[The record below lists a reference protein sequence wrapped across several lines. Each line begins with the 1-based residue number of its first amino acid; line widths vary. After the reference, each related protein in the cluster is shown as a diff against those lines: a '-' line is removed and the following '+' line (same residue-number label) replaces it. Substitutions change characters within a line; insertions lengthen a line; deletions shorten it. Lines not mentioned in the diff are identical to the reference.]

1 MRFYI
6 SLLATLVS
14 CILFAQQ
21 PKTVATKNLPQRP
34 SLTKHDLKEIKK
46 IEDTLRVL
54 SYNTLNDSTNEGR
67 KKACYTMIPT
77 LVRALKINNSFYY
90 HFDSVLSVSK
100 VYAPD
105 STFRIFTWQMQQ
117 NNAFRYY
124 GVIQMRSS
132 EMKIFP
138 LVDNGD
144 TMKLHTQQILSNNN
158 WYGCLYYNIL
168 LHVVNKK
175 KYYTLFGYERG
186 DFLTKRKIL
195 DVLSFDDKKQPKFG
209 APLFFK
215 HEGDS
220 AKPSRVDT
228 FNRYFIEYKWK
239 ADPTMNYDKKLD
251 LIVFDHLVPPND
263 IARDTY
269 FTYVQDGTY
278 EGFKWVNNHW
288 SWLEKVFTYSID
300 EIDNP
305 PIPSPLFGTPNKQPE
320 LPK

>member
-6 SLLATLVS
+6 LLFTTFLS
-14 CILFAQQ
+14 ITLFAQQ
-21 PKTVATKNLPQRP
+21 PKTIAAKSLPQRP
-34 SLTKHDLKEIKK
+34 ALTKHDLKEIKK
-46 IEDTLRVL
+46 IEDTLHVL

-67 KKACYTMIPT
+67 RKACYAMIPA

-90 HFDSVLSVSK
+90 NFDSVLSISK

-144 TMKLHTQQILSNNN
+144 TMQLHTQQILSNNN

-168 LHVVNKK
+168 LHIVNKK

-209 APLFFK
+209 APLFYK

-220 AKPSRVDT
+220 ANPSRVDT

-288 SWLEKVFTYSID
+288 SWLEKVFTFSIN

-305 PIPSPLFGTPNKQPE
+305 PIPTPIFGTPRKQPE

>member
-1 MRFYI
+1 MRFFI
-6 SLLATLVS
+6 SLLVSLVS

-21 PKTVATKNLPQRP
+21 PKTVAAKSLPQRP
-34 SLTKHDLKEIKK
+34 SLTKHDLKEIQK
-46 IEDTLRVL
+46 IEDTLRIL

-90 HFDSVLSVSK
+90 HFDSVLSISK

-168 LHVVNKK
+168 LHVANKK

-209 APLFFK
+209 APLFLK

-220 AKPSRVDT
+220 AKPIRIDT

-263 IARDTY
+263 IARNTY

-300 EIDNP
+300 ESDNP